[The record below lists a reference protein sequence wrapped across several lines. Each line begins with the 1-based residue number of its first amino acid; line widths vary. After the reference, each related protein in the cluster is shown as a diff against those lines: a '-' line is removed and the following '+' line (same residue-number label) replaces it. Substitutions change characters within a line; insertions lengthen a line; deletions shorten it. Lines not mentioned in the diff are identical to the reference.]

1 MTMAMVD
8 NGCSMVVNDNG
19 NGFGNVNDGGGRLD
33 QVVVLNGCCH
43 LRVDDVDDH
52 NDDDV
57 LHDDEKPK
65 LKPVSPINNYDPPGC

>member
-1 MTMAMVD
+1 M
-8 NGCSMVVNDNG
+8 
-19 NGFGNVNDGGGRLD
+19 
-33 QVVVLNGCCH
+33 VVLNGCCH